1 MKVSNYASGLNV
13 TPGTQI
19 VNKISTGS
27 LLGSNNSARLLAEIA
42 KNNSGGRIYREFP
55 SDWSFDGDVATK
67 TGVISF
73 GNRKFPLTIQVGK
86 TDFDGAGK
94 LVFEDGDGD
103 ICSMKTDGNSKLIEV
118 GERLSGNRIKSL
130 ACQVIG
136 TWIVHGKNWLNR
148 RNELFR
154 DPWGATKR
162 GMFETFSFE
171 VIDGALENPRPTI
184 GQLIERGCRRST
196 HVGEWSLRHST
207 IIPAI
212 AGMPM
217 TIHEFKSNGGDDIC
231 KFNDLQIG
239 LNPGIW
245 GPYCPWNEAVRHS
258 DNLGMWKDLAL
269 RSATP
274 FSFHVHATRTLF
286 PEIQLDSDLLLQSV
300 GVEKLR
306 GVLELMVAN
315 QPGRFYRLIDER
327 GNTYRQ
333 TGASD
338 EELLYG
344 DDYFFDRSRVVD
356 NVMQNFLE
364 LQALQ
369 NNPALV
375 LPRRCRLVIDSHAYI
390 VIEAMARRQK
400 EAYEL
405 SGRFMHKYLT
415 DGTDALM
422 HRVRNEELFLLLR
435 DLFGLKTMKFHVYP
449 PLTYDSGLKSQ
460 YDQDL
465 QHFRK
470 EAWLTQEVK

>member
-1 MKVSNYASGLNV
+1 MKLSNLNSGLSI
-13 TPGTQI
+13 TAGTQI
-19 VNKISTGS
+19 VEKISTDS
-27 LLGSNNSARLLAEIA
+27 SLGSSNSARLLAKIA
-42 KNNSGGRIYREFP
+42 EGRNGLRSHGNFPNDWEMDGEVARKSGFVEFGGRQ
-55 SDWSFDGDVATK
+55 
-67 TGVISF
+67 
-73 GNRKFPLTIQVGK
+73 FPLTIQIGK
-86 TDFDGAGK
+86 ADFDGPGK
-94 LVFEDGDGD
+94 LVFVNEPGDN
-103 ICSMKTDGNSKLIEV
+103 CSMKANGITIEV
-118 GERLSGNRIKSL
+118 GDRISKNRIDSL

-148 RNELFR
+148 REKLFR
-154 DPWGATKR
+154 DPWGETRNSK
-162 GMFETFSFE
+162 FETFCFE
-171 VIDGALENPRPTI
+171 VINGALENPRPTI

-231 KFNDLQIG
+231 KFNGLQIG

-245 GPYCPWNEAVRHS
+245 GPYCPWSEVVRHS
-258 DNLGMWKDLAL
+258 DSLGMWKDLAL
-269 RSATP
+269 RCATP
-274 FSFHVHATRTLF
+274 FNFHVHATRTLF

-306 GVLELMVAN
+306 GALELMVTK

-327 GNTYRQ
+327 GMTYRQ
-333 TGASD
+333 TGVSD
-338 EELLYG
+338 EELSYG
-344 DDYFFDRSRVVD
+344 DDYFFDRSQVVD
-356 NVMQNFLE
+356 NVMQTFLE

-375 LPRRCRLVIDSHAYI
+375 LARRCRLVIDSHAYI
-390 VIEAMARRQK
+390 VIEAMARHQK

-435 DLFGLKTMKFHVYP
+435 DLFGLRTMKFHVYP
-449 PLTYDSGLKSQ
+449 PLTYNSGLGSQ
-460 YDQDL
+460 YDQNL
-465 QHFRK
+465 GHSKK
-470 EAWLTQEVK
+470 EGWLNQEVK